1 MTVSLKHQF
10 HSLKGDGTDPTK
22 VQPSNWNEEHELTMA
37 TAKVLG
43 RITASSGPVE
53 ELDAS
58 PLGLAILAAI
68 DKAALAALGVSTT
81 GDLKLTLKSSEAG
94 WVPMNDGTI
103 GNGASSATTR
113 ANADV
118 QELYV
123 LIWGQVDNTYAP
135 VAGGRGG
142 TALGDFN
149 SGKPMALPKALG
161 RALVAAG
168 AGSGLTAR
176 VLGSTFGEESHAL
189 VAAENGPHDHDVF
202 LQDPGHTHNVTVKV
216 SNYPAQPGG
225 DNSAGNGTGA
235 VASTSNTTGIKIRS
249 ATAGGGTENKT
260 ATGGSGTAH
269 NNTQA
274 SLAVTVL
281 VKL

>member
-1 MTVSLKHQF
+1 MTVSLKHKF
-10 HSLKGDGTDPTK
+10 NSLKGDGTDPTK
-22 VQPSNWNEEHELTMA
+22 VQPSNWNEEHDLTMA

-43 RITASSGPVE
+43 RITASAGPVE

-81 GDLKLTLKSSEAG
+81 GDLKLTLKSTEAG

-103 GNGASSATTR
+103 GNSSSMATTR
-113 ANADV
+113 ADADV

-123 LIWGQVDNTYAP
+123 LIWDQVGNTYAP
-135 VAGGRGG
+135 VTGGRGANG
-142 TALGDFN
+142 LADFN
-149 SGKPMALPKALG
+149 AGKPMALPKALG

-168 AGSGLTAR
+168 TGSGLTAR
-176 VLGSTFGEESHAL
+176 VLGSTFGEESHTL
-189 VAAENGPHDHDVF
+189 TSAEIPAHSHANS
-202 LQDPGHTHNVTVKV
+202 LNDPGHFHSYTAPIPISVL
-216 SNYPAQPGG
+216 QPGG
-225 DNSAGNGTGA
+225 SAGSVSTGA
-235 VASTSNTTGIKIRS
+235 SSTGSKTTGITITN
-249 ATAGGGTENKT
+249 ADAGGG
-260 ATGGSGTAH
+260 GAH

>member
-43 RITASSGPVE
+43 RITASAGPVE

-81 GDLKLTLKSSEAG
+81 GDLKLTLKSTEAG

-103 GNGASSATTR
+103 GNSSSLATTR

-135 VAGGRGG
+135 VTGGRGG
-142 TALGDFN
+142 TAIGDFN
-149 SGKPMALPKALG
+149 AGKPMALPKALG

-168 AGSGLTAR
+168 TGSGLSSRT
-176 VLGSTFGEESHAL
+176 LGSTFGEESHVLTTPEIPAHSHSNTL
-189 VAAENGPHDHDVF
+189 S
-202 LQDPGHTHNVTVKV
+202 DPGHTHTLPSVNQNLPLGGALSSVFTSGAGVTG
-216 SNYPAQPGG
+216 S
-225 DNSAGNGTGA
+225 S
-235 VASTSNTTGIKIRS
+235 TTGITITNAS
-249 ATAGGGTENKT
+249 AGGG
-260 ATGGSGTAH
+260 GAH

>member
-43 RITASSGPVE
+43 RITASAGPVE

-81 GDLKLTLKSSEAG
+81 GDLKLTLKSTEAG

-103 GNGASSATTR
+103 GNSSSLATTR

-135 VAGGRGG
+135 VTGGRGG
-142 TALGDFN
+142 TAIGDFN
-149 SGKPMALPKALG
+149 AGKPMALPKALG

-168 AGSGLTAR
+168 TGSGLSSRT
-176 VLGSTFGEESHAL
+176 LGSTFGEESHVLTTPEIPAHSHSNTL
-189 VAAENGPHDHDVF
+189 N
-202 LQDPGHTHNVTVKV
+202 DPGHTHTVNIKL

-225 DNSAGNGTGA
+225 DNSAGNGFGN
-235 VASTSNTTGIKIRS
+235 VTSGSSVTGITITNAS
-249 ATAGGGTENKT
+249 AGGGPPHPARRLRSTICYSLL
-260 ATGGSGTAH
+260 GSRPNDAR
-269 NNTQA
+269 
-274 SLAVTVL
+274 S
-281 VKL
+281 